1 MTDACNHKK
10 QLDIKTMAG
19 KGEMSMFSLMIVDDE
34 TEIREGTTIA
44 DNSLVRT
51 DGFLN
56 ESEASIGGE

>member
-51 DGFLN
+51 DGF
-56 ESEASIGGE
+56 